1 MYPALAVVSA
11 LGKRAEV
18 LWVGSEDG
26 MEATLV
32 NRAGLSFMSVPA
44 AGVHGVG
51 LWSWPRNLGRLARG
65 VIAARK
71 VLRQFQADVL
81 FFTGGFVGVPVALAG
96 RRLPK
101 VVFVPDIEPAMALRT
116 IGRFA
121 DVITVSTE
129 TSRSYY
135 PPAQQVVV
143 TGYPTRPEITAV
155 TKDEA
160 RVRLGMDP
168 DRPVVLVFGGSLGAR
183 SINNSLW
190 DCLTS
195 LVEKAQVLHITG
207 ELDWSKVEEIRK
219 KLPPTKSAGYHAFAY
234 LHEEMA
240 LALAAADLVVSR
252 AGAATLGEYPIL
264 GLPSILVP
272 YPHAWRYQKV
282 NAQYLVSSGAAVQL
296 ADEDLARDLLPTVL
310 ELLDDPARL
319 RNMVGAARKLAIP
332 GAAQAIA
339 NEIEDLAKLRGEL
352 RG

>member
-32 NRAGLSFMSVPA
+32 NHAGLAFKSVPA
-44 AGVHGVG
+44 AGIHGVG

-65 VIAARK
+65 VAAARK
-71 VLRQFQADVL
+71 VLRQFQPDAL

-101 VVFVPDIEPAMALRT
+101 AVFVPDIEPAMALRT

-129 TSRSYY
+129 ISRSYY
-135 PPAQQVVV
+135 PPTQRVVV
-143 TGYPTRPEITAV
+143 TGYPTRPELTAV

-160 RVRLGMDP
+160 RIRLGLDTE
-168 DRPVVLVFGGSLGAR
+168 RPVVLVFGGSRGAR

-207 ELDWSKVEEIRK
+207 ELDWSKVEDIRT
-219 KLPPTKSAGYHAFAY
+219 KLPPTKSASYHSFAY

-252 AGAATLGEYPIL
+252 AGAAILGEYPIL

-282 NAQYLVSSGAAVQL
+282 NAQYLVSCGAAVQL
-296 ADEDLARDLLPTVL
+296 ADEDLARDLLPTIL
-310 ELLDDPARL
+310 ELLDDQTRL
-319 RNMVGAARKLAIP
+319 RNMASAARKLVIP

-339 NEIEDLAKLRGEL
+339 NEIEDLVKMRGGS